1 MKPVAAT
8 VVLLAAL
15 SVLPAVAATPATA
28 SPGDPQRIT
37 LSCEAVYLPARSAWT
52 REVSFAVDNQR
63 IRSLLIDGVPVYTF
77 TVYETVVMT
86 ALDNE
91 RIQLDTATLTWR
103 SDFRGQATSEGRC
116 EKK

>member
-1 MKPVAAT
+1 MRAAACT
-8 VVLLAAL
+8 WLLAL
-15 SVLPAVAATPATA
+15 FGLPALAATPADTA
-28 SPGDPQRIT
+28 AGNRERIT
-37 LSCEAVYLPARSAWT
+37 LSCEAVYLPARSTWT